1 MVDDLLCESQVRE
14 RGLMRPEA
22 VARFVTQHR
31 SGAQDWSM
39 QIWQFLTLELWMQTF
54 LDKRAN
60 SSVESFPPPQA
71 ATA

>member
-1 MVDDLLCESQVRE
+1 VR
-14 RGLMRPEA
+14 
-22 VARFVTQHR
+22 RFISEHR

-54 LDKRAN
+54 LDATSPR
-60 SSVESFPPPQA
+60 VIPVRQA